1 MELLAKSPSMSKNL
15 FFNFYCRYEI
25 TRDYTGKHIPY
36 RLTLNNS
43 ACGDAEK
50 VIITSGI
57 VRAAIQ
63 KSIYEKKLVFQFLM

>member
-25 TRDYTGKHIPY
+25 TRDYTGK
-36 RLTLNNS
+36 LTLNNS

-50 VIITSGI
+50 VITTSRI
-57 VRAAIQ
+57 VTAASQ
-63 KSIYEKKLVFQFLM
+63 KSQYEKKLVFQFLL